1 MIQKGRLSNRIQKLI
16 TRQVS
21 LAIKSPPPTPEYLN
35 WSDQTIEFSRDDHPP
50 QVPQPGHA
58 PLVLQAQIGGFDVG
72 RVFMDAGSGINL
84 IYASTL
90 RAMNI
95 SLTNL
100 AASDTC
106 FHGIVPGKPNVP
118 LGKIAL
124 DVVFGSRENFRQEKM
139 EFEVMDWPSQYHA
152 LLGRP
157 AYARFMAVP
166 HYTYLLWRIPGPK
179 GPITVKGSFT
189 LSDKCDRDFHKL
201 SESFRMQAE
210 YEATKLT
217 TNHDV
222 LPDGG
227 RSLQEQAFDTSKNS
241 KEVQIHPTDPKKT
254 TSIASNMDNA

>member
-1 MIQKGRLSNRIQKLI
+1 MKDCRTFLRLQEAFGSKQKEATNLGFAGAPGTLALNAPPPPPLPAHGATSNQQQLAANRNPSEGYQPSRGAINMIQKGRLSNRIQKLI

-35 WSDQTIEFSRDDHPP
+35 WSDHKIEFSRDDHPP
-50 QVPQPGHA
+50 RVPRPGHA

-118 LGKIAL
+118 LGKITL
-124 DVVFGSRENFRQEKM
+124 DVVFGSRKNFRRENM
-139 EFEVMDWPSQYHA
+139 EFEVMD
-152 LLGRP
+152 
-157 AYARFMAVP
+157 
-166 HYTYLLWRIPGPK
+166 
-179 GPITVKGSFT
+179 
-189 LSDKCDRDFHKL
+189 
-201 SESFRMQAE
+201 
-210 YEATKLT
+210 
-217 TNHDV
+217 
-222 LPDGG
+222 
-227 RSLQEQAFDTSKNS
+227 
-241 KEVQIHPTDPKKT
+241 
-254 TSIASNMDNA
+254 